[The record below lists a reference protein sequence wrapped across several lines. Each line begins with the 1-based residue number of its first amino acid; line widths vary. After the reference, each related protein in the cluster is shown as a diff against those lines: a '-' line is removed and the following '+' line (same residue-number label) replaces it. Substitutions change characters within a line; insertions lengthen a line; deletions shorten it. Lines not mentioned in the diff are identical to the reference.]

1 MIETMHTF
9 TQFWGNVWLAHN
21 QLSIQERPALDLQI
35 VSDCAKP
42 SSVRILTS
50 NTNHY
55 IHYETAMEYCYGF
68 GILLWNTAM
77 AYCYGCTSSTSM
89 YKFYKKE
96 DMKFRTSLH
105 QSSLA

>member
-55 IHYETAMEYCYGF
+55 IHYETAM
-68 GILLWNTAM
+68 

-105 QSSLA
+105 QRSLA